1 MNRFTLFILSVLV
14 LFSSL
19 LSQEAQVTNVVV
31 AQRTDGSKLVD
42 ITYDITED
50 AVFFFYSIEV
60 QMSLDNSE
68 NFTPI
73 SQLSGDVGLGIE
85 WGNDKYILWN
95 LGEEFPNI
103 FFNDAVIRI
112 IAEGQIF
119 CAVTFDFVTLPEGEF
134 TYLNGNGDDNG
145 VIFINYTFKI
155 MKYEVTN
162 AEYTEYLI
170 AAYDDGLVQIAGN
183 SVTGHYPGDEYIAE
197 GDYTYYA
204 LGEPNDAYNL
214 GRISWN
220 GTTFIVTPGYG
231 DHPVTYVSWFG
242 AWAMGDYY
250 GLRLPNKYEWQ
261 WAAIGNTGFYFP
273 WGYNIS
279 GENANYRDSGDPWDN
294 GTTPVNYFGVNGEGP
309 FGVRDMTGNV
319 GEWNSTCAD
328 NSDSINKCY
337 HSLGN
342 YSSNGENPF
351 NLYIFRNSYYYPTDI
366 QDDKGFRLA
375 KTIIN

>member
-50 AVFFFYSIEV
+50 AVFCFYSIEV

-145 VIFINYTFKI
+145 VIFII
-155 MKYEVTN
+155 
-162 AEYTEYLI
+162 
-170 AAYDDGLVQIAGN
+170 
-183 SVTGHYPGDEYIAE
+183 
-197 GDYTYYA
+197 
-204 LGEPNDAYNL
+204 
-214 GRISWN
+214 
-220 GTTFIVTPGYG
+220 
-231 DHPVTYVSWFG
+231 
-242 AWAMGDYY
+242 
-250 GLRLPNKYEWQ
+250 RLK
-261 WAAIGNTGFYFP
+261 
-273 WGYNIS
+273 
-279 GENANYRDSGDPWDN
+279 
-294 GTTPVNYFGVNGEGP
+294 
-309 FGVRDMTGNV
+309 
-319 GEWNSTCAD
+319 
-328 NSDSINKCY
+328 
-337 HSLGN
+337 
-342 YSSNGENPF
+342 
-351 NLYIFRNSYYYPTDI
+351 
-366 QDDKGFRLA
+366 
-375 KTIIN
+375 